1 MAGDEFAALLG
12 RLKERSGLSYGTLG
26 KRLHMSASTLH
37 RYVNG
42 DAVPVDYAPVERLA
56 RLCRATPD
64 ELVEL
69 HRLWVR
75 ADVSRGRKTS
85 AAPVAPAVAPAP
97 AATTEP
103 KAEPSP
109 EASPTKPEPKSEP
122 EPGPEPGSESEPGA
136 AAVSAS
142 ASADEA
148 AVPGAPPASAAPS
161 PPRRRRPRR
170 TAVIVGAAVAAV
182 AVAVAL
188 VTNLSGGDGPEKGRQ
203 AGDTAAPS
211 GAPGR
216 SGASGDETRGTAFA
230 PTVVTAPHT
239 WEGPCTQHYLLDR
252 EPEQVPPPPTE
263 QDAPGWIAALD
274 AVPGGDQLLRLT
286 VQGTGKQTVVLE
298 ALHVRVVS
306 KKKPLAWN
314 DYVMGVGCGGEVSTK
329 AFAVDLDAGRPTAVP
344 VGGQR
349 TFSYKTSE
357 SDPVIFNV
365 AARARAHDVS
375 WYLELVWS
383 SGEKHGTLRVDDDG
397 RPFRTSGNLA
407 RPAYAYP
414 LGWTEWID
422 NDVDTGGR

>member
-12 RLKERSGLSYGTLG
+12 QLKERSGLSYGTLG

-75 ADVSRGRKTS
+75 ADVSRGRKAVEPTPTERAPEPTEQAPDS
-85 AAPVAPAVAPAP
+85 PSVAAPPPVAAPTA
-97 AATTEP
+97 
-103 KAEPSP
+103 
-109 EASPTKPEPKSEP
+109 
-122 EPGPEPGSESEPGA
+122 
-136 AAVSAS
+136 
-142 ASADEA
+142 
-148 AVPGAPPASAAPS
+148 PASAVTDPP
-161 PPRRRRPRR
+161 PPRRRRIRR
-170 TAVIVGAAVAAV
+170 TAVVVGAAVVATAAAV
-182 AVAVAL
+182 ALAL
-188 VTNLSGGDGPEKGRQ
+188 NLPGGDVPEKDR
-203 AGDTAAPS
+203 AGGAATSS

-216 SGASGDETRGTAFA
+216 SGPSEGGATGSAFA

-239 WEGPCTQHYLLDR
+239 WEGPCTQHYLIDR

-286 VQGTGKQTVVLE
+286 VQGTGRQTVVLE
-298 ALHVRVVS
+298 ALHVRVVT
-306 KKKPLAWN
+306 KKAPVAWN

-365 AARARAHDVS
+365 AARAQAHDVT
-375 WYLELVWS
+375 WYLELAWS
-383 SGEKHGTLRVDDDG
+383 SGDEHGTLRIDDDG

-422 NDVDTGGR
+422 NDVDTSGR

>member
-12 RLKERSGLSYGTLG
+12 QLKERSGLSYGTLG

-75 ADVSRGRKTS
+75 ADVSRGRKAPAVPADHVAPPPDAATEPTAEPSSDVPSEPSPGASSRDPASTDGARMS
-85 AAPVAPAVAPAP
+85 AAPPDAVAPP
-97 AATTEP
+97 
-103 KAEPSP
+103 
-109 EASPTKPEPKSEP
+109 
-122 EPGPEPGSESEPGA
+122 
-136 AAVSAS
+136 
-142 ASADEA
+142 
-148 AVPGAPPASAAPS
+148 
-161 PPRRRRPRR
+161 PPRRRRLRR
-170 TAVIVGAAVAAV
+170 TAVVVGTAAAAA

-188 VTNLSGGDGPEKGRQ
+188 VMNLSGGDGPESERR
-203 AGDTAAPS
+203 AGDAAVPS

-216 SGASGDETRGTAFA
+216 SGPSGGKATGAAFA
-230 PTVVTAPHT
+230 PTVAIAPHT
-239 WEGPCTQHYLLDR
+239 WEGPCSQHYLIDR

-286 VQGTGKQTVVLE
+286 VQGTGTQTVVLE

-306 KKKPLAWN
+306 KKTPLAWN

-357 SDPVIFNV
+357 SDPVIFHV
-365 AARARAHDVS
+365 AARAQAHDVS

-383 SGEKHGTLRVDDDG
+383 SGEAHGTLRVDDDG

-422 NDVDTGGR
+422 NNVDTEGR

>member
-12 RLKERSGLSYGTLG
+12 QLKERSGLSYGTLG

-42 DAVPVDYAPVERLA
+42 DAVPMDYAPVERLA

-75 ADVSRGRKTS
+75 ADVSRGRK
-85 AAPVAPAVAPAP
+85 
-97 AATTEP
+97 
-103 KAEPSP
+103 AEPSP
-109 EASPTKPEPKSEP
+109 EPLPGASSPEPLFQVSPTEQGAEP
-122 EPGPEPGSESEPGA
+122 EPEQGPEPEQERERESGSVDVA
-136 AAVSAS
+136 
-142 ASADEA
+142 
-148 AVPGAPPASAAPS
+148 APPSVAADPS
-161 PPRRRRPRR
+161 PPRHRRLRR
-170 TAVIVGAAVAAV
+170 TAVVVGTAVAAAAV
-182 AVAVAL
+182 AVVL
-188 VTNLSGGDGPEKGRQ
+188 VMNLTGGDGPEKDRR
-203 AGDTAAPS
+203 AGDAAASS

-216 SGASGDETRGTAFA
+216 PGPSEGRPTGSASA
-230 PTVVTAPHT
+230 PSVVTAPHT
-239 WEGPCTQHYLLDR
+239 WEGPCSQHYLIDR
-252 EPEQVPPPPTE
+252 QPEQVPPPPTE

-286 VQGTGKQTVVLE
+286 VQGTGKRTVVLE
-298 ALHVRVVS
+298 ALHVRVVT
-306 KKKPLAWN
+306 KKAPVAWN

-365 AARARAHDVS
+365 AARAQAHDVS

-383 SGEKHGTLRVDDDG
+383 SGEERGTLRIDDGG

>member
-12 RLKERSGLSYGTLG
+12 QLKERSGLSYGTLG

-75 ADVSRGRKTS
+75 ADVARGRK
-85 AAPVAPAVAPAP
+85 A
-97 AATTEP
+97 
-103 KAEPSP
+103 AEPSP
-109 EASPTKPEPKSEP
+109 KPPPEAPRSELLPEPPSGASPAERAAEPTDV
-122 EPGPEPGSESEPGA
+122 A
-136 AAVSAS
+136 APTAV
-142 ASADEA
+142 A
-148 AVPGAPPASAAPS
+148 APASAVTDPS
-161 PPRRRRPRR
+161 PPRRRRVRR
-170 TAVIVGAAVAAV
+170 TAVLVGTAVVATAA
-182 AVAVAL
+182 AVAL
-188 VTNLSGGDGPEKGRQ
+188 VLDLPRGEGPEKDR
-203 AGDTAAPS
+203 AGGAAASS

-216 SGASGDETRGTAFA
+216 SGPSGGGAKGSASA

-239 WEGPCTQHYLLDR
+239 WEGPCTQHYLIDR

-274 AVPGGDQLLRLT
+274 AVPAGDQLLRLT
-286 VQGTGKQTVVLE
+286 VQGTGRQTVVLE
-298 ALHVRVVS
+298 ALHVRVVT
-306 KKKPLAWN
+306 KKAPVAWN

-365 AARARAHDVS
+365 AARAQAHDVS
-375 WYLELVWS
+375 WYLELAWS
-383 SGEKHGTLRVDDDG
+383 SGEEHGTLRIDDDG

-422 NDVDTGGR
+422 NDVDTSGR

>member
-12 RLKERSGLSYGTLG
+12 QLKERSGLSYGTLG

-75 ADVSRGRKTS
+75 ADVSRGRKAVEPTPTER
-85 AAPVAPAVAPAP
+85 APEPTEQAPDSPAVAAP
-97 AATTEP
+97 PPVAA
-103 KAEPSP
+103 
-109 EASPTKPEPKSEP
+109 PTVP
-122 EPGPEPGSESEPGA
+122 
-136 AAVSAS
+136 VSAVT
-142 ASADEA
+142 D
-148 AVPGAPPASAAPS
+148 PP
-161 PPRRRRPRR
+161 PPRRRRIRR
-170 TAVIVGAAVAAV
+170 TAVVVGAAVVATAAAV
-182 AVAVAL
+182 ALAL
-188 VTNLSGGDGPEKGRQ
+188 NLPGGDVPEKDR
-203 AGDTAAPS
+203 AGGAAASS

-216 SGASGDETRGTAFA
+216 SGPSEGGATGSAFA

-239 WEGPCTQHYLLDR
+239 WEGPCTQHYLIDR

-286 VQGTGKQTVVLE
+286 VQGTGRQTVVLE
-298 ALHVRVVS
+298 ALHVRVVT
-306 KKKPLAWN
+306 KKAPVAWN

-365 AARARAHDVS
+365 AARAQAHDVT
-375 WYLELVWS
+375 WYLELAWS
-383 SGEKHGTLRVDDDG
+383 SGDEHGTLRIDDDG

-422 NDVDTGGR
+422 NDVDTSGR

>member
-12 RLKERSGLSYGTLG
+12 QLKERSGLSYGTLG

-75 ADVSRGRKTS
+75 ADVARGRK
-85 AAPVAPAVAPAP
+85 ADPAP
-97 AATTEP
+97 AAPAAAAPTEP
-103 KAEPSP
+103 ASAAAPEAAP
-109 EASPTKPEPKSEP
+109 EAS
-122 EPGPEPGSESEPGA
+122 
-136 AAVSAS
+136 
-142 ASADEA
+142 A
-148 AVPGAPPASAAPS
+148 AVPGPAPAEPDPS
-161 PPRRRRPRR
+161 SPKRRRLRR
-170 TAVIVGAAVAAV
+170 AAVLVGTAVAA

-188 VTNLSGGDGPEKGRQ
+188 VMNLAGQDGPAKGRA
-203 AGDTAAPS
+203 AGDAAPPS

-216 SGASGDETRGTAFA
+216 SGPSGGGPTGTAFA
-230 PTVVTAPHT
+230 PTVATAPHT
-239 WEGPCTQHYLLDR
+239 WEGPCTQHYLIDR

-286 VQGTGKQTVVLE
+286 VQGTRKETVVLE

-306 KKKPLAWN
+306 KKTPLAWN

-329 AFAVDLDAGRPTAVP
+329 AFAVDLDSARPTAVP

-365 AARARAHDVS
+365 AARAQAHDVS

-383 SGEKHGTLRVDDDG
+383 SGEEHGTLRIDDDG

-422 NDVDTGGR
+422 NDVDTSGR

>member
-1 MAGDEFAALLG
+1 MAGDELAALLG
-12 RLKERSGLSYGTLG
+12 QLKERSGLSYGTLG
-26 KRLHMSASTLH
+26 KRLHTSASTLH

-75 ADVSRGRKTS
+75 ADVSRGRR
-85 AAPVAPAVAPAP
+85 APAP
-97 AATTEP
+97 DAPAAPEP
-103 KAEPSP
+103 AAGPPSP
-109 EASPTKPEPKSEP
+109 AT
-122 EPGPEPGSESEPGA
+122 A
-136 AAVSAS
+136 APAS
-142 ASADEA
+142 APQPPPA
-148 AVPGAPPASAAPS
+148 PGAPAASETPPENPAPSAGAAPGGPS
-161 PPRRRRPRR
+161 PAGSPVPRRNRRVRR
-170 TAVIVGAAVAAV
+170 TAAAAAAALV
-182 AVAVAL
+182 AVVSAAL
-188 VTNLSGGDGPEKGRQ
+188 VLDLSGDDRP
-203 AGDTAAPS
+203 AGTAASPS
-211 GAPGR
+211 GPGAERPGTPSADPGRPGGTAPG
-216 SGASGDETRGTAFA
+216 TANA
-230 PTVVTAPHT
+230 PNVVTAPHT
-239 WEGPCTQHYLLDR
+239 WEGPCTQHYLIDR
-252 EPEQVPPPPTE
+252 GPEQVPPPPTE

-286 VQGTGKQTVVLE
+286 VQGKGKRTVVLE

-306 KKKPLAWN
+306 KKAPLPWN

-357 SDPVIFNV
+357 TDPVIFNV

-375 WYLELVWS
+375 WYLELAWS
-383 SGEKHGTLRVDDDG
+383 SGSERGTIRVDDDG

-407 RPAYAYP
+407 RPAFAYP

-422 NDVDTGGR
+422 NDVETEGR

>member
-12 RLKERSGLSYGTLG
+12 QLKERSGLSYGTLG

-56 RLCRATPD
+56 RLCRATPA

-75 ADVSRGRKTS
+75 ADVARSRKAPAPDVS
-85 AAPVAPAVAPAP
+85 AAPEPAP
-97 AATTEP
+97 VTPSETAAPRSERQP
-103 KAEPSP
+103 APSSEPSP
-109 EASPTKPEPKSEP
+109 APRTPAASPSDEPPGEP
-122 EPGPEPGSESEPGA
+122 APGDPTTEGSPSSGRSRRFRRTAVVVGAAVVA
-136 AAVSAS
+136 AAVSA
-142 ASADEA
+142 
-148 AVPGAPPASAAPS
+148 
-161 PPRRRRPRR
+161 
-170 TAVIVGAAVAAV
+170 
-182 AVAVAL
+182 AL
-188 VTNLSGGDGPEKGRQ
+188 VLNLSGNDRPGG
-203 AGDTAAPS
+203 AASPPS
-211 GAPGR
+211 GSGAERPGTPSGEPENPGR
-216 SGASGDETRGTAFA
+216 PGGTAPATANA
-230 PTVVTAPHT
+230 PTVAAAPHT
-239 WEGPCTQHYLLDR
+239 WEGPCTQHYLIDR
-252 EPEQVPPPPTE
+252 GPEQVPPPPTE

-286 VQGTGKQTVVLE
+286 VQGRGKRTVVLE

-306 KKKPLAWN
+306 KKAPLPWN

-349 TFSYKTSE
+349 RFSYKTSE
-357 SDPVIFNV
+357 TDPVIFNV

-375 WYLELVWS
+375 WYLELAWS
-383 SGEKHGTLRVDDDG
+383 SGSERGTIRVDDDG

-407 RPAYAYP
+407 RPAFAYP
-414 LGWTEWID
+414 LGWTEWIA
-422 NDVDTGGR
+422 NDVDTEGT

>member
-12 RLKERSGLSYGTLG
+12 QLKERSGLSYGTLG

-75 ADVSRGRKTS
+75 ADVSRGRKAVEPTPTER
-85 AAPVAPAVAPAP
+85 APEPTEQAPDSPAVAAPPPVAAP
-97 AATTEP
+97 AA
-103 KAEPSP
+103 
-109 EASPTKPEPKSEP
+109 PT
-122 EPGPEPGSESEPGA
+122 A
-136 AAVSAS
+136 
-142 ASADEA
+142 
-148 AVPGAPPASAAPS
+148 PASAVTDPP
-161 PPRRRRPRR
+161 PPRRRRIRR
-170 TAVIVGAAVAAV
+170 TAVVVGAAVVATAAAV
-182 AVAVAL
+182 ALAL
-188 VTNLSGGDGPEKGRQ
+188 NLPGGDVPEKDR
-203 AGDTAAPS
+203 AGGAAASS

-216 SGASGDETRGTAFA
+216 SGPSEGGATGSAFA

-239 WEGPCTQHYLLDR
+239 WEGPCTQHYLIDR

-286 VQGTGKQTVVLE
+286 VQGTGRQTVVLE
-298 ALHVRVVS
+298 ALHVRVVT
-306 KKKPLAWN
+306 KKAPVAWN

-365 AARARAHDVS
+365 AARAQAHDVT
-375 WYLELVWS
+375 WYLELAWS
-383 SGEKHGTLRVDDDG
+383 SGDEHGTLRIDDDG

-422 NDVDTGGR
+422 NDVDTSGR

>member
-12 RLKERSGLSYGTLG
+12 QLKDRSGLSYGTLG

-75 ADVSRGRKTS
+75 ADMSRGRK
-85 AAPVAPAVAPAP
+85 APAVGAD
-97 AATTEP
+97 
-103 KAEPSP
+103 
-109 EASPTKPEPKSEP
+109 PTSEVPSEP
-122 EPGPEPGSESEPGA
+122 EPTAPPEPEPTEPAQADAAVVPGA
-136 AAVSAS
+136 A
-142 ASADEA
+142 
-148 AVPGAPPASAAPS
+148 PPVVAAPS
-161 PPRRRRPRR
+161 PRRHRLFRR
-170 TAVIVGAAVAAV
+170 TAVVVGTAVVAAAVT
-182 AVAVAL
+182 VAL
-188 VTNLSGGDGPEKGRQ
+188 VVNLPGGDGAGKERR
-203 AGDTAAPS
+203 AGDAATPTSSTSTSTSGDGPS
-211 GAPGR
+211 ASAGVPGR
-216 SGASGDETRGTAFA
+216 AGSSAGEATGQANA
-230 PTVVTAPHT
+230 PTVATAPHT
-239 WEGPCTQHYLLDR
+239 WEGPCSQHYLIDR

-306 KKKPLAWN
+306 KKAPLAWN
-314 DYVMGVGCGGEVSTK
+314 DYVMGVGCGGNVSTK
-329 AFAVDLDAGRPTAVP
+329 SFAVDLDAGRPTAVP
-344 VGGQR
+344 AGGQR

-365 AARARAHDVS
+365 AARAQAHDVT

-383 SGEKHGTLRVDDDG
+383 SGEERGTLRVDDNG

-422 NDVDTGGR
+422 NDVDTEGR

>member
-12 RLKERSGLSYGTLG
+12 QLKDRSGLSYGTLG

-75 ADVSRGRKTS
+75 ADVSRGRK
-85 AAPVAPAVAPAP
+85 AP
-97 AATTEP
+97 AAGAEP
-103 KAEPSP
+103 SPEVPSEPSP
-109 EASPTKPEPKSEP
+109 EASPPKPLKRTGPTEP
-122 EPGPEPGSESEPGA
+122 EPTEPA
-136 AAVSAS
+136 QADAAVA
-142 ASADEA
+142 
-148 AVPGAPPASAAPS
+148 PGAPPAVAAAS
-161 PPRRRRPRR
+161 PRKRRLFRR
-170 TAVIVGAAVAAV
+170 TAVVVGTAVVAA

-188 VTNLSGGDGPEKGRQ
+188 VVNLPGGDGAGKDQR
-203 AGDTAAPS
+203 AGDAPTPS
-211 GAPGR
+211 SSTSGDGPSTSAGAPGR
-216 SGASGDETRGTAFA
+216 TGSSAGEATGQASA
-230 PTVVTAPHT
+230 PTVATAPHT
-239 WEGPCTQHYLLDR
+239 WEGPCSQHYLIDR

-306 KKKPLAWN
+306 KKAPLAWN
-314 DYVMGVGCGGEVSTK
+314 DYVMGVGCGGNVSTK
-329 AFAVDLDAGRPTAVP
+329 SFAVDLDAGRPTAVP
-344 VGGQR
+344 TGGQR
-349 TFSYKTSE
+349 KFSYKTSE

-365 AARARAHDVS
+365 AARAQAHDVT

-383 SGEKHGTLRVDDDG
+383 SGEERGTLRIDDNG
-397 RPFRTSGNLA
+397 HPFRTSGNLA

-422 NDVDTGGR
+422 NDVDTEGR

>member
-12 RLKERSGLSYGTLG
+12 QLKERSGLSYGTLG

-75 ADVSRGRKTS
+75 ADVSRGRK
-85 AAPVAPAVAPAP
+85 APAVPVDPAVAPAP
-97 AATTEP
+97 APGVAREP
-103 KAEPSP
+103 KAGPSPEVVSEPSSEPSP
-109 EASPTKPEPKSEP
+109 ETSSTEPAS
-122 EPGPEPGSESEPGA
+122 
-136 AAVSAS
+136 V
-142 ASADEA
+142 DEA
-148 AVPGAPPASAAPS
+148 VVPGAPPAVAAPS
-161 PPRRRRPRR
+161 PAKRRRLRR
-170 TAVIVGAAVAAV
+170 TAVIVGTAVVAA

-188 VTNLSGGDGPEKGRQ
+188 VMNLPGGDEKDRR
-203 AGDTAAPS
+203 AGDAAASS

-216 SGASGDETRGTAFA
+216 SGSSDGKAPGTAFA

-239 WEGPCTQHYLLDR
+239 WEGPCSQHYLIDR
-252 EPEQVPPPPTE
+252 RPEQVPPPPTE

-298 ALHVRVVS
+298 ALHVRVVG
-306 KKKPLAWN
+306 KKAPLAWN

-365 AARARAHDVS
+365 AARAQAHDVS

-383 SGEKHGTLRVDDDG
+383 SGEEHGTLRVDDDG

-422 NDVDTGGR
+422 NDVDTEGR

>member
-12 RLKERSGLSYGTLG
+12 QLKERSGLSYGTLG

-75 ADVSRGRKTS
+75 ADVSRGRKAVEPTPTERAPEPTEQAPDS
-85 AAPVAPAVAPAP
+85 PSVAAPPPVAAP
-97 AATTEP
+97 AA
-103 KAEPSP
+103 
-109 EASPTKPEPKSEP
+109 
-122 EPGPEPGSESEPGA
+122 
-136 AAVSAS
+136 
-142 ASADEA
+142 
-148 AVPGAPPASAAPS
+148 PASAVTDPP
-161 PPRRRRPRR
+161 PPRRRRIRR
-170 TAVIVGAAVAAV
+170 TAVVVGAAVVATAAAV
-182 AVAVAL
+182 ALAL
-188 VTNLSGGDGPEKGRQ
+188 NLPGGDVPEKDR
-203 AGDTAAPS
+203 AGGAATSS

-216 SGASGDETRGTAFA
+216 SGPSEGGATGSAFA

-239 WEGPCTQHYLLDR
+239 WEGPCTQHYLIDR

-286 VQGTGKQTVVLE
+286 VQGTGRQTVVLE
-298 ALHVRVVS
+298 ALHVRVVT
-306 KKKPLAWN
+306 KKAPVAWN

-365 AARARAHDVS
+365 AARAQAHDVT
-375 WYLELVWS
+375 WYLELAWS
-383 SGEKHGTLRVDDDG
+383 SGDEHGTLRIDDDG

-422 NDVDTGGR
+422 NDVDTSGR

>member
-12 RLKERSGLSYGTLG
+12 QLKERSGLSYGTLG

-75 ADVSRGRKTS
+75 ADVSRGRK
-85 AAPVAPAVAPAP
+85 AA
-97 AATTEP
+97 EP
-103 KAEPSP
+103 KPLAEPSP
-109 EASPTKPEPKSEP
+109 TERAPEPTEQAPDSAP
-122 EPGPEPGSESEPGA
+122 VADPT
-136 AAVSAS
+136 AV
-142 ASADEA
+142 AD
-148 AVPGAPPASAAPS
+148 PASAVTDP
-161 PPRRRRPRR
+161 PTPRRRRIRR
-170 TAVIVGAAVAAV
+170 TAVVVGAAVVATAAAV
-182 AVAVAL
+182 ALAL
-188 VTNLSGGDGPEKGRQ
+188 NLPGGDVPEKDR
-203 AGDTAAPS
+203 AGGAGASS

-216 SGASGDETRGTAFA
+216 SGPSQGGATGSAFA

-239 WEGPCTQHYLLDR
+239 WEGPCTQHYLIDR

-286 VQGTGKQTVVLE
+286 VQGTGRQTVVLE
-298 ALHVRVVS
+298 ALHVRVVT
-306 KKKPLAWN
+306 KKAPVAWN

-365 AARARAHDVS
+365 AARAQAHDVT
-375 WYLELVWS
+375 WYLELAWS
-383 SGEKHGTLRVDDDG
+383 SGEEHGTLRIDDDG

-422 NDVDTGGR
+422 NDVDTSGR

>member
-12 RLKERSGLSYGTLG
+12 QLKERSGLSYGTLG

-75 ADVSRGRKTS
+75 ADVSRGRKAVEPTPTERAPEPTEQAPDS
-85 AAPVAPAVAPAP
+85 PSVAAPPPVAAP
-97 AATTEP
+97 AA
-103 KAEPSP
+103 
-109 EASPTKPEPKSEP
+109 PT
-122 EPGPEPGSESEPGA
+122 A
-136 AAVSAS
+136 
-142 ASADEA
+142 
-148 AVPGAPPASAAPS
+148 PASAVTDPP
-161 PPRRRRPRR
+161 PPRRRRIRR
-170 TAVIVGAAVAAV
+170 TAVVVGAAVVATAAAV
-182 AVAVAL
+182 ALAL
-188 VTNLSGGDGPEKGRQ
+188 NLPGGDVPEKDRDG
-203 AGDTAAPS
+203 GAAASS

-216 SGASGDETRGTAFA
+216 SGPSEGGATGSAFA

-239 WEGPCTQHYLLDR
+239 WEGPCTQHYLIDR

-286 VQGTGKQTVVLE
+286 VQGTGRQTVVLE
-298 ALHVRVVS
+298 ALHVRVVT
-306 KKKPLAWN
+306 KKAPVAWN

-365 AARARAHDVS
+365 AARAQAHDVT
-375 WYLELVWS
+375 WYLELAWS
-383 SGEKHGTLRVDDDG
+383 SGDEHGTLRIDDDG

-422 NDVDTGGR
+422 NDVDTSGR

>member
-12 RLKERSGLSYGTLG
+12 QLKERSGLSYGTLG

-75 ADVSRGRKTS
+75 ADVSRGRK
-85 AAPVAPAVAPAP
+85 
-97 AATTEP
+97 
-103 KAEPSP
+103 AEPSP
-109 EASPTKPEPKSEP
+109 EPRPGASSPEPLAEPLPEASQAEPERTEP
-122 EPGPEPGSESEPGA
+122 EPADVADPTSA
-136 AAVSAS
+136 A
-142 ASADEA
+142 
-148 AVPGAPPASAAPS
+148 AAPS
-161 PPRRRRPRR
+161 PARPPDRRRLRR
-170 TAVIVGAAVAAV
+170 TAVIVGTAVVSA

-188 VTNLSGGDGPEKGRQ
+188 VMNLSGGDGPDKDRR
-203 AGDTAAPS
+203 ADDAAASS

-216 SGASGDETRGTAFA
+216 SGPSAGKTKGTAFA

-239 WEGPCTQHYLLDR
+239 WEGPCSQHYLLDR

-306 KKKPLAWN
+306 KKAPLAWN

-357 SDPVIFNV
+357 SDPVIFSV
-365 AARARAHDVS
+365 SARAQAHDVS

-383 SGEKHGTLRVDDDG
+383 SGEEHGTLRVDDDG

-422 NDVDTGGR
+422 NNVDTEGR